1 MAQAMLRA
9 HNFQARRSIGV
20 QTGQNDEMVFY
31 LSNKK
36 SIKLY
41 YSQVYKERVLS
52 FNISTSKSFIMNK
65 TMWLQFCKLLKTI
78 NSYIYND
85 GSDGT

>member
-1 MAQAMLRA
+1 MLRA

-36 SIKLY
+36 INQIILFTSV
-41 YSQVYKERVLS
+41 QGA
-52 FNISTSKSFIMNK
+52 ST
-65 TMWLQFCKLLKTI
+65 
-78 NSYIYND
+78 
-85 GSDGT
+85 

>member
-9 HNFQARRSIGV
+9 HNFQARRSFGV

-41 YSQVYKERVLS
+41 FSQVYNERVLS
-52 FNISTSKSFIMNK
+52 FNISTSKV
-65 TMWLQFCKLLKTI
+65 L
-78 NSYIYND
+78 
-85 GSDGT
+85 